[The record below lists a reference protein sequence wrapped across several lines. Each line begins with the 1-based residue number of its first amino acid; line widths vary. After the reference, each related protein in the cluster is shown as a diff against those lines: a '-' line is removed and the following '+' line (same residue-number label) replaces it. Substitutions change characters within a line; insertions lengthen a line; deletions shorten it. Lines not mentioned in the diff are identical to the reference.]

1 MSGGAVDT
9 KTVEMR
15 FDNSDFEKNTKQSIS
30 TLERLKHALKLDGAS
45 AGLKEVEKASKKLDF
60 KDFKG
65 NIDGVGKRFG
75 VLETIATGALLRI
88 GSAAADTGLR
98 IAKSMTVDQVAAGW
112 NKYEQKITSV
122 QTIMANLREAQDKFT
137 DEASKMDYVNTYL
150 DKLMWFSDETSYSFT
165 EMTDNVG
172 KFIANGQGLE
182 DSVTAMQGIATWAA
196 ISGQRSQ
203 AAAQAMYNI
212 SQAMGT
218 GAMKITDWKS
228 IENANMATAEFKET
242 AINAAVAMGKL
253 KEGQVTIES
262 FRDSLQK
269 GWFDKDVM
277 MNVFSQYGEA
287 ANKIQEYT
295 LKTGKTATEVIREI
309 REGNEKVAEEVG
321 VTADSLG
328 FRALTAAQEAKT
340 FTEVLEA
347 TADAVSTKWLRIFE
361 NIFGN
366 YLEAKELWS
375 NFAEDLLDI
384 FAGPLDTVNDV
395 MSAWNR
401 GFFQGPVS
409 YLDRMYESGVLDK
422 IENGLG
428 IQYITKEAA
437 EAAVAADGATYSI
450 EKLADGTERFYRQVK
465 TSSGEIRRE
474 YKTIYDSDNKL
485 VSGRTVLIEGFK
497 NILDTFIHDV
507 EGEDGKFE
515 SISIFG
521 SIKRGLQEVIFGTS
535 EADKIVPKLSKK
547 IWELTIGFRNL
558 TERLKPSLETS
569 NKIKN
574 AFKGLFTL
582 FKIGGKFV
590 KAVMKPFKDLFK
602 EIFAKKEGSK
612 GLLDL
617 ADSMGTWIQKLDEF
631 LDRNKVFDKVS
642 KGIKTGLDWI
652 KSGVDTLIRS
662 MTGMSSTDFFAD
674 IKTKVFGFFENYD
687 FETTLSKI
695 GGFFRGIIDDIKQV
709 NTGEL
714 EGELTPL
721 QNFWLG
727 VKGIFEGMKKF
738 FTLISPAFRWI
749 GDFVKNVFTSISDAI
764 TNRKDTQGVKKA
776 HPIWEGIKKVF
787 GGIADFFEKVGPTLE
802 KVGTWVGDFFRDLG
816 DAISNWAKD
825 KTPEEIIESIVKG
838 GFIISLTNLINSISG
853 LASGGGKIGKA
864 IAGDLDAIK
873 GVLRAYQRE
882 INVSTLTELALSIA
896 ILAGSMWI
904 LAQIPA
910 GDMKRAGD
918 ALLAIGAAIAA
929 FSLAKDGMKV
939 LTNLANKTDTG
950 KALTSGG
957 PLAALK
963 NLMVS
968 TVQAS
973 IFANDATAKF
983 VKIALGVVL
992 AALAA
997 KVLVDAV
1004 AKAGKAIAELSAISP
1019 DQLKQGGKVAGLIIA
1034 AFSVFALFSGLS
1046 FRPTTAVF
1054 AALGAILLVKAVIKL
1069 TDYMAALGNNRNKI
1083 TGLKLTLD
1091 TFKGVL
1097 DAAKSLAKI
1106 IAQFTILVLIA
1117 QIIMAGLSAAS
1128 LTGPRG
1134 LANAM
1139 KQFGKNFMRIALS
1152 MIVLGAAFVIMANA
1166 LKEADP
1172 KTISAA
1178 SGLFGKFIF
1187 GVALA
1192 LSIVAILAAM
1202 ASAEKATAISL
1213 VLKQFGKTFTRI
1225 AASLLIV
1232 ALAFGLMAG
1241 IAKASGANATRVAEG
1256 IFTKFILAVGIMI
1269 ILVAG
1274 IAALSGGAF
1283 HDGHVWYTIKQL
1295 GDAFLKIAASL
1306 AIVALAFGLMA
1317 GIAKASGA
1325 NATRVAEGIFTKFIL
1340 AVGVIIAVLALLAA
1354 LAKKDAFVY
1363 ASIKQLGNT
1372 FLKIAASLVIVA
1384 AAFGIFAYILSKE
1397 NGADAIKMAT
1407 GPLAAFILAVGIVS
1421 AVLAGIASTAD
1432 LKSGA
1437 NIYHT
1442 IKQLG
1447 NTFLKVAFSLV
1458 LVAAAFAIMANL
1470 DFSQNGMWKIAGIFG
1485 AFIGVVAGM
1494 AILGAAIGKFGKW
1507 EAIQG
1512 IGAVALIML
1521 SAALSLALLSVGFA
1535 ILANS
1540 TSEEELKTIMGILIA
1555 FGAVIAVLALI
1566 GAISAGVTAG
1576 VATAGLL
1583 GIAAVI
1589 LALGAACLM
1598 VGVGIAVAV
1607 VAFGLFADGLAN
1619 LVESVALYGPQF
1631 AANID
1636 MVLKAALEAII
1647 NNADL
1652 FAEAGEVIIT
1662 SFVKAIG
1669 NTIKAAGK
1677 WIGNKF
1683 KDFWN
1688 ALVESMNVEIDEHG
1702 FPVEPEVDVK
1712 PKVEVDES
1720 AWDEVKGHLD
1730 SDAADTY
1737 LTYSP
1742 TADVKASSEAGAKN
1756 AEAYYAGFEG
1766 AEDKKANLEKK
1777 LESKP
1782 VQVTTDPVAN
1792 KATGEQAST
1801 EALDAMSGIIEQ
1813 YAPGKGA
1820 EIMNAIMGG
1829 ATSAEGE
1836 EAAQKSGLA
1845 SFFTN
1850 LLSGGNVEMP
1860 DLTAVFGN
1868 SFDTEG
1874 LTTIFQ
1880 GKFSEVFGDI
1890 DLSQYGITGVE
1901 NLASGISD
1909 NLGTL
1914 DTAATDMKSS
1924 VTTPLSEID
1933 GYTSGYDL
1941 GSNMADGINASS
1953 PLVEN
1958 ACKAL
1963 AAIIHSILGF
1973 SEPEKGPLSDFHT
1986 YAPDMVKL
1994 WCHGIDSNLG
2004 YVEDSTT
2011 DFANTVYDGFSTALD
2026 YVSDL
2031 IDNGM
2036 SDQLT
2041 IRPVMD
2047 LSEIQNGVDSMYGMM
2062 SSANGYEITGT
2073 TRLAAS
2079 SAYGM
2084 RGVNDVPQTTTQTI
2098 QAESGPISNTFYI
2111 TNGDPNAVAEKVSK
2125 ILSQQTRRQKA
2136 IWAK

>member
-1 MSGGAVDT
+1 MSSGAVDT

-15 FDNSDFEKNTKQSIS
+15 FDNSDFEKNAKQSMS

-45 AGLKEVEKASKKLDF
+45 AGLREVERASKKLDF

-122 QTIMANLREAQDKFT
+122 QTIMANLRDSEGQFI

-165 EMTDNVG
+165 DMTDNVG
-172 KFIANGQGLE
+172 KFIANGQGLK

-203 AAAQAMYNI
+203 AAARAMYNI

-218 GAMKITDWKS
+218 GAMKMIDWKS

-242 AINAAVAMGKL
+242 AINTAVAMGKL

-269 GWFDKDVM
+269 GWLDKDVM
-277 MNVFSQYGEA
+277 MAVFNQYGEA

-309 REGNEKVAEEVG
+309 RKGNKKVAEEVG

-328 FRALTAAQEAKT
+328 FRALSAAQEAKT

-375 NFAEDLLDI
+375 NFAEDLWDI

-401 GFFQGPVS
+401 GFFAGPVR
-409 YLDRMYESGVLDK
+409 YLDRMYERGVLDK
-422 IENGLG
+422 LENGLG
-428 IQYITKEAA
+428 ITYITKEAA
-437 EAAVAADGATYSI
+437 EAAVASDSATYSI

-474 YKTIYDSDNKL
+474 YKYIYDGDKKL

-535 EADKIVPKLSKK
+535 EADEIVPKLSKK
-547 IWELTIGFRNL
+547 IWELTLGFRNL

-582 FKIGGKFV
+582 FKIGGKLV
-590 KAVMKPFKDLFK
+590 KAVIKPFKDLFK
-602 EIFAKKEGSK
+602 DIFAKKEGSK

-631 LDRNKVFDKVS
+631 LDRKKVFDKVS

-652 KSGVDTLIRS
+652 KSGVDTLIQS
-662 MTGMSSTDFFAD
+662 MTGMSSEDFFAD

-687 FETTLSKI
+687 FETTLSNI

-727 VKGIFEGMKKF
+727 VKGIFEGMKQF
-738 FTLISPAFRWI
+738 FTLIAPAFRWI
-749 GDFVKNVFTSISDAI
+749 GQFVSNVFTSISDAI
-764 TNRKDTQGVKKA
+764 TNRKSTQKVEKA

-787 GGIADFFEKVGPTLE
+787 GGIAEFFDKVGPTLE
-802 KVGTWVGDFFRDLG
+802 KVGTWVGDFFSNLG
-816 DAISNWAKD
+816 DAISTWAED

-838 GFIISLTNLINSISG
+838 GFLIALTDLINSISG
-853 LASGGGKIGKA
+853 LASGGGKVGKA

-873 GVLRAYQRE
+873 DVLVAYKRE

-910 GDMKRAGD
+910 DDMKRAGD
-918 ALLAIGAAIAA
+918 ALLAIGSAIAA
-929 FSLAKDGMKV
+929 FSLAKDGLKA

-950 KALTSGG
+950 KVLTSDG

-968 TVQAS
+968 TVQSS

-983 VKIALGVVL
+983 VKVALGVVL

-997 KVLVDAV
+997 KVLVGAIEKMGD
-1004 AKAGKAIAELSAISP
+1004 AIAKLSTLS
-1019 DQLKQGGKVAGLIIA
+1019 DEQLKKGGKIA
-1034 AFSVFALFSGLS
+1034 AIIIGMFSVFALFSGLS
-1046 FRPTTAVF
+1046 RSSTAGLF
-1054 AALGAILLVKAVIKL
+1054 AALGAIILVKAVIKL
-1069 TDYMAALGNNRNKI
+1069 ADYLAELGSNEDKMKSIETVAQRFSAVFKTIKEIAKWVIRIAAAL
-1083 TGLKLTLD
+1083 
-1091 TFKGVL
+1091 TF
-1097 DAAKSLAKI
+1097 AE
-1106 IAQFTILVLIA
+1106 VLIA
-1117 QIIMAGLSAAS
+1117 AFSTGK
-1128 LTGPRG
+1128 LTDTLGMSKV
-1134 LANAM
+1134 M
-1139 KQFGKNFMRIALS
+1139 KQFGKNFLRVAASLAIVGVAFAIFGNVAKDTAATDFNAISGFFIAFLSILGVLMTASIALAS
-1152 MIVLGAAFVIMANA
+1152 YGKKDRNVADI
-1166 LKEADP
+1166 LKEY
-1172 KTISAA
+1172 
-1178 SGLFGKFIF
+1178 GKN
-1187 GVALA
+1187 
-1192 LSIVAILAAM
+1192 
-1202 ASAEKATAISL
+1202 
-1213 VLKQFGKTFTRI
+1213 FTRI

-1232 ALAFGLMAG
+1232 AAAFWLMSSIKYENASFGG
-1241 IAKASGANATRVAEG
+1241 IVLF
-1256 IFTKFILAVGIMI
+1256 FT
-1269 ILVAG
+1269 
-1274 IAALSGGAF
+1274 AF
-1283 HDGHVWYTIKQL
+1283 
-1295 GDAFLKIAASL
+1295 L
-1306 AIVALAFGLMA
+1306 AIVGWMTNVGLKGATPSKTKPFVNNLKAIANLFIAL
-1317 GIAKASGA
+1317 
-1325 NATRVAEGIFTKFIL
+1325 
-1340 AVGVIIAVLALLAA
+1340 
-1354 LAKKDAFVY
+1354 
-1363 ASIKQLGNT
+1363 
-1372 FLKIAASLVIVA
+1372 AASLVIVA
-1384 AAFGIFAYILSKE
+1384 AACAIMSAIDLSGKDGAMLWEMALIFGGFMAAVGLFIDIALKNASIKKSEYFGKNMMAISGAFIAIALSLVIVAAAFAIMSSLDFSKQGAAKIWEIAAIFGIFIAAVAGISYAASKF
-1397 NGADAIKMAT
+1397 GKKADSARGIVVVGGMM
-1407 GPLAAFILAVGIVS
+1407 LAV
-1421 AVLAGIASTAD
+1421 AL
-1432 LKSGA
+1432 
-1437 NIYHT
+1437 
-1442 IKQLG
+1442 
-1447 NTFLKVAFSLV
+1447 SLV

-1485 AFIGVVAGM
+1485 AFIGVV
-1494 AILGAAIGKFGKW
+1494 
-1507 EAIQG
+1507 
-1512 IGAVALIML
+1512 VALV
-1521 SAALSLALLSVGFA
+1521 AVGFA
-1535 ILANS
+1535 IGKLNTKGLAGLDGFAAVAVIMVAFAVS
-1540 TSEEELKTIMGILIA
+1540 LGIVAASFALLASQTSVDELKQIMWILIA
-1555 FGAVIAVLALI
+1555 FGGVVAVLAAIGGGL
-1566 GAISAGVTAG
+1566 GAIPLGAGSIGMLAIAG
-1576 VATAGLL
+1576 
-1583 GIAAVI
+1583 II
-1589 LALGAACLM
+1589 LAIGAACLM
-1598 VGVGIAVAV
+1598 AAGGIALIV

-1619 LVESVALYGPQF
+1619 LVESVALYGPEF

-1636 MVLKAALEAII
+1636 SVLKAALQAII
-1647 NNADL
+1647 DNEDL
-1652 FAEAGEVIIT
+1652 FAQAGESIIAA
-1662 SFVKAIG
+1662 FAAAIA
-1669 NTIKAAGK
+1669 NTIKRAGK
-1677 WIGNKF
+1677 WIGGKF
-1683 KDFWN
+1683 KEFWN
-1688 ALVESMNVEIDEHG
+1688 ALVDSLNVEIDEHG
-1702 FPVEPEVDVK
+1702 YKVEPEVEVE
-1712 PKVEVDES
+1712 PKATVDEE
-1720 AWDEVKGHLD
+1720 AWDEVKGQLD
-1730 SDAADTY
+1730 ADSADSYTYTPKANTEGAAAAAEATEDAFFEAAAGRRSQLEEQVKPVEVKTE
-1737 LTYSP
+1737 
-1742 TADVKASSEAGAKN
+1742 VKADGTEA
-1756 AEAYYAGFEG
+1756 
-1766 AEDKKANLEKK
+1766 
-1777 LESKP
+1777 
-1782 VQVTTDPVAN
+1782 
-1792 KATGEQAST
+1792 KATGTQIGG
-1801 EALDAMSGIIEQ
+1801 ALVEGAKSIVSGEGSGIVD
-1813 YAPGKGA
+1813 ALLGSVSG
-1820 EIMNAIMGG
+1820 
-1829 ATSAEGE
+1829 TEGE

-1880 GKFSEVFGDI
+1880 GKFGDVFAGI
-1890 DLSQYGITGVE
+1890 DLSQYGINGVE
-1901 NLASGISD
+1901 DLASGISD
-1909 NLGTL
+1909 NLGSL
-1914 DTAATDMKSS
+1914 DTAASDMTSS
-1924 VTTPLSEID
+1924 VTTPLSELD

-1953 PLVEN
+1953 SLVEN

-1963 AAIIHSILGF
+1963 AAIIKSILGF

-1994 WCHGIDSNLG
+1994 WCQGVDSNLG
-2004 YVEDSTT
+2004 YVEASTT
-2011 DFANTVYDGFSTALD
+2011 DFADTVYDGFSTALD

-2047 LSEIQNGVDSMYGMM
+2047 LTEIQNGVDSMYGMM

-2136 IWAK
+2136 VWAK

>member
-1 MSGGAVDT
+1 MSSGAVDT

-15 FDNSDFEKNTKQSIS
+15 FDNSDFEKNAKQSMS

-45 AGLKEVEKASKKLDF
+45 AGLREVERASKKLDF
-60 KDFKG
+60 RDFKG
-65 NIDGVGKRFG
+65 NIDGVGKRFS

-122 QTIMANLREAQDKFT
+122 QTIMANLRDAQDKFT
-137 DEASKMDYVNTYL
+137 DEASKMDYVNKYL

-203 AAAQAMYNI
+203 SAARAMYNI

-218 GAMKITDWKS
+218 GAMKMIDWKS

-253 KEGQVTIES
+253 QKGQVTIES

-277 MNVFSQYGEA
+277 MNVFNQYGEA

-309 REGNEKVAEEVG
+309 REGNKKVAEEVG

-375 NFAEDLLDI
+375 NFAEDLWDI

-401 GFFQGPVS
+401 GFFQGPVR
-409 YLDRMYESGVLDK
+409 YLDRMYERGVLDK

-428 IQYITKEAA
+428 IKYITKEAA

-450 EKLADGTERFYRQVK
+450 EKLADGTERFWRNVK

-474 YKTIYDSDNKL
+474 YKYIYEGDKKL
-485 VSGRTVLIEGFK
+485 VSGRTVLVEGFK
-497 NILDTFIHDV
+497 NVLDTFIHDV

-535 EADKIVPKLSKK
+535 EADELVPKLSRK
-547 IWELTIGFRNL
+547 IWELTLGFRNL

-590 KAVMKPFKDLFK
+590 KAVIKPFKDLFK
-602 EIFAKKEGSK
+602 EIFTKKEGSK

-617 ADSMGTWIQKLDEF
+617 ADSMGTWIQKLDQF
-631 LDRNKVFDKVS
+631 LDKNQVFDKVS
-642 KGIKTGLDWI
+642 KGIRTGIDWI
-652 KSGVDTLIRS
+652 KSGVDTLIQS

-687 FETTLSKI
+687 FETTLSNI

-764 TNRKDTQGVKKA
+764 TNRKGTQGVKKA
-776 HPIWEGIKKVF
+776 SPIWEGIKKVF

-802 KVGTWVGDFFRDLG
+802 KVGTWIGDFFRDLG
-816 DAISNWAKD
+816 DAISTWAKD
-825 KTPEEIIESIVKG
+825 KSPEEIIESIVKG

-918 ALLAIGAAIAA
+918 ALLAIGSAIAA

-950 KALTSGG
+950 KALTSDG

-1004 AKAGKAIAELSAISP
+1004 AKAGKAIAELSTISP

-1034 AFSVFALFSGLS
+1034 AFSVFSLFSGLS

-1083 TGLKLTLD
+1083 AGLKLTLD

-1097 DAAKSLAKI
+1097 NAAKELIKIVAK
-1106 IAQFTILVLIA
+1106 FTVLVLIA
-1117 QIIMAGLSAAS
+1117 QIIMSALSAAS

-1152 MIVLGAAFVIMANA
+1152 MIVVALAFTIMANA
-1166 LKEADP
+1166 IKDSDP
-1172 KTISAA
+1172 KNTTA
-1178 SGLFGKFIF
+1178 
-1187 GVALA
+1187 A
-1192 LSIVAILAAM
+1192 LSLFEEFVIAVGGILAVVAGIAAL
-1202 ASAEKATAISL
+1202 ASAEKAAAMSL

-1232 ALAFGLMAG
+1232 AIAFGLMTLVAKASGANATAVAEGIFTKFIRAVVIMLAAVSLFASFAKEGTFTWAVIKQLGNAFLKIAASLAVVAIAFGIMTG

-1256 IFTKFILAVGIMI
+1256 IFTKFVAAVGIMMVL
-1269 ILVAG
+1269 LV
-1274 IAALSGGAF
+1274 
-1283 HDGHVWYTIKQL
+1283 
-1295 GDAFLKIAASL
+1295 
-1306 AIVALAFGLMA
+1306 GLTA
-1317 GIAKASGA
+1317 WS
-1325 NATRVAEGIFTKFIL
+1325 N
-1340 AVGVIIAVLALLAA
+1340 
-1354 LAKKDAFVY
+1354 KDAFVY
-1363 ASIKQLGNT
+1363 AAIKQLGNT

-1397 NGADAIKMAT
+1397 SGADAIKMAT
-1407 GPLAAFILAVGIVS
+1407 GPLAAFVLAVGTVS
-1421 AVLAGIASTAD
+1421 AVLAGIVRTAD

-1442 IKQLG
+1442 IKHLG
-1447 NTFLKVAFSLV
+1447 NTFLKVALSLV
-1458 LVAAAFAIMANL
+1458 VVAAAFAIMANI
-1470 DFSQNGMWKIAGIFG
+1470 DFSRTSMRDIEGIFG
-1485 AFIGVVAGM
+1485 AFILVVALLAG
-1494 AILGAAIGKFGKW
+1494 LGAVIGHFGEW
-1507 EAIQG
+1507 EALQG
-1512 IGAVALIML
+1512 IGAICLVVL
-1521 SAALSLALLSVGFA
+1521 SAALALTLVSIGFA
-1535 ILANS
+1535 TLAKNASVKKLEEIRDILMMFGVVLAVLIGIGMIAGTFGGFGGIIGILA
-1540 TSEEELKTIMGILIA
+1540 
-1555 FGAVIAVLALI
+1555 V
-1566 GAISAGVTAG
+1566 AGV
-1576 VATAGLL
+1576 
-1583 GIAAVI
+1583 I
-1589 LALGAACLM
+1589 LSIGAACLM
-1598 VGVGIAVAV
+1598 AAVGIAIIV
-1607 VAFGLFADGLAN
+1607 VAFGLFANGLAN
-1619 LVESVALYGPQF
+1619 LVEAVATYGPEF

-1669 NTIKAAGK
+1669 NTIKAGGK

-1688 ALVESMNVEIDEHG
+1688 TLVESMNVEIDEHG
-1702 FPVEPEVDVK
+1702 FPVEPEVDVE

-1720 AWDEVKGHLD
+1720 AWDEVKGQLD

-1742 TADVKASSEAGAKN
+1742 TADVKASEEAGAKN

-1782 VQVTTDPVAN
+1782 VQVTTDSAAN
-1792 KATGEQAST
+1792 KAVGEQAST
-1801 EALDAMSGIIEQ
+1801 EALDVVSGMIEQ
-1813 YAPGKGA
+1813 YAPGKG
-1820 EIMNAIMGG
+1820 EELVNAIIGG

-1850 LLSGGNVEMP
+1850 MLTGGTVEMP
-1860 DLTAVFGN
+1860 DLTSVFGD
-1868 SFDTEG
+1868 SFSVEN

-1880 GKFSEVFGDI
+1880 GKFGEVFGGL
-1890 DLSQYGITGVE
+1890 DLSQYGVSGIE
-1901 NLASGISD
+1901 SLASGYSD
-1909 NLGTL
+1909 NIGQL

-1924 VTTPLSEID
+1924 ITTPLSEID

-1941 GSNMADGINASS
+1941 GSNMADGINDSS
-1953 PLVEN
+1953 PLVEK
-1958 ACKAL
+1958 ACTAL
-1963 AAIIHSILGF
+1963 ANLIHSILGF
-1973 SEPEKGPLSDFHT
+1973 SEPETGPLSDFHT

-1994 WCHGIDSNLG
+1994 WCKGVYDNLG
-2004 YVEDSTT
+2004 SVESSAT
-2011 DFANTVYDGFSTALD
+2011 DFADTVYDGFSTALD

-2098 QAESGPISNTFYI
+2098 QSDSGPISNTFYI

-2136 IWAK
+2136 VWAK